1 MKKEY
6 DEILKKFNLNSDESG
21 KIDFLDVESDDGKI
35 RVESPIDKTF
45 LVNIKKT
52 DFKEY
57 SEKIEIL
64 KRSENDWKKVPAPQR
79 GELIRLFGEELRKSK
94 LDLGKLVT
102 IESGKILQEGLGE
115 VQEMIDICDF
125 SVGLSRQLYGLT
137 MPSERAGHRIQEIWH
152 PLGTVGIVTSFNFPV
167 AVLSW
172 NFAIA
177 TICGNVSLWK
187 PSPKT
192 PITAL
197 AVYEIWKNAV
207 QRYGNKELAKNI
219 FTIVNGDKEQAEW
232 IAKDRRI
239 NLVSLTGS
247 TEMGKNLGRMVT
259 ERFGKLIME
268 LGGNN
273 AMIVTPSANMKLAT
287 RAIIFSAVGT
297 SGQRCTTLRRVIA
310 HNSIYD
316 DLTEQLKIHYKNIR
330 LGNPLKDDVL
340 IGPIINEEIF
350 QKMTDVLNECKL
362 KGGRVFGGERITIE
376 GKGVYVTPAIVE
388 LDKPE
393 VITKTETFAPIL
405 YLVPYEKLDD
415 AIKIQNDV
423 PQGLASCIFSN
434 DLLETEQFIGQNGSD
449 CGIVNVN
456 IGPSGAEIGGAFGG
470 EKETGGG
477 RESGSDAWKS
487 YMRRATITTNF
498 SSKLPLS
505 QGIDFDI

>member
-1 MKKEY
+1 
-6 DEILKKFNLNSDESG
+6 
-21 KIDFLDVESDDGKI
+21 
-35 RVESPIDKTF
+35 
-45 LVNIKKT
+45 
-52 DFKEY
+52 
-57 SEKIEIL
+57 
-64 KRSENDWKKVPAPQR
+64 
-79 GELIRLFGEELRKSK
+79 
-94 LDLGKLVT
+94 
-102 IESGKILQEGLGE
+102 
-115 VQEMIDICDF
+115 
-125 SVGLSRQLYGLT
+125 
-137 MPSERAGHRIQEIWH
+137 
-152 PLGTVGIVTSFNFPV
+152 
-167 AVLSW
+167 LSW